1 MATIQHWSLFDDAQ
15 HTCARHTPGRG
26 WPGSAVEEC
35 KLAVLSTGLGTSWN
49 ADALAGRRAGT
60 SVRHAA
66 LPFCDA
72 AAASGKAAAV
82 AVTRSVAVWAVNR
95 GRGCSDVSPGEPASS
110 LHAWRS
116 PSVCARYETKS
127 GAVAVALEV
136 GATLVD
142 CKCHAESLQSLDK
155 CLHALSTGVHAD
167 CSGHDHS
174 STQVE
179 LVRTCP
185 RACCCL
191 WTRRMRLISCP

>member
-1 MATIQHWSLFDDAQ
+1 MLWGAATGTATLETKFHWPRWPASAVTIQHWSLFDNAQ
-15 HTCARHTPGRG
+15 HTCARRTPGRG

-110 LHAWRS
+110 LHAWTS
-116 PSVCARYETKS
+116 PC
-127 GAVAVALEV
+127 
-136 GATLVD
+136 
-142 CKCHAESLQSLDK
+142 
-155 CLHALSTGVHAD
+155 VH
-167 CSGHDHS
+167 GMR
-174 STQVE
+174 QRVE
-179 LVRTCP
+179 QL
-185 RACCCL
+185 L
-191 WTRRMRLISCP
+191 WLWKLRRHW